1 MISLRESIHEA
12 VKWGDDHYDRLLC
25 PGLQPSQ
32 SKPRGSGPEVLK
44 RERGHVTSE
53 TGVAEVAVFG
63 ALQPNV
69 SDYRYWHYQK
79 ILQRTSRNFQRLLYR
94 NSNQKGTVY
103 FNVFFPV
110 WTLLWS
116 KQRSFEAGVIKAQGV
131 IIKIKLWVGCQ
142 GVVWVWASKH
152 HHWSVTGR
160 SFEEP
165 PRRKEMVVK
174 SKTYTNITVDP

>member
-1 MISLRESIHEA
+1 MTSHQILKYGIFMISLRESIHEA

-44 RERGHVTSE
+44 GERGHVTSE

-103 FNVFFPV
+103 FNVFFRYGPHCDQNSV
-110 WTLLWS
+110 HLRLEWS
-116 KQRSFEAGVIKAQGV
+116 KLK
-131 IIKIKLWVGCQ
+131 
-142 GVVWVWASKH
+142 VWSL
-152 HHWSVTGR
+152 T
-160 SFEEP
+160 
-165 PRRKEMVVK
+165 
-174 SKTYTNITVDP
+174 D